1 MVGLRKTELTRQPL
15 RSRRSR
21 GVGVSSRLGSA
32 PRWGLTCSLTHPSP
46 EQALGNTALWW
57 RVVRWGPDLQP
68 SARPR
73 CSSL

>member
-32 PRWGLTCSLTHPSP
+32 PRWGLTCSLTHPPGTSAGQHCP
-46 EQALGNTALWW
+46 LVASRAP
-57 RVVRWGPDLQP
+57 GP
-68 SARPR
+68 
-73 CSSL
+73 